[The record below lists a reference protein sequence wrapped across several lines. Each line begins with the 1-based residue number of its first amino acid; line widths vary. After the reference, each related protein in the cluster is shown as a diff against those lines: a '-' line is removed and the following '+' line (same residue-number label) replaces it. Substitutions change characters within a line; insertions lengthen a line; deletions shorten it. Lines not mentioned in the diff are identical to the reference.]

1 MVVLSDLLLI
11 CLCSY
16 FSTIIYSQDNS
27 HNFSARSKGCLFSVC
42 GILLQFLLLV
52 NFLAS
57 SASQPILEALLSE
70 SSVETFKL
78 YVVCGRIWFDF
89 NLFSDFDGFFDAQ
102 TWYQISKPFIM
113 LEIIQL
119 WLLVKTQKTC
129 FSLAVQLK
137 ILLDFRAAGFWE

>member
-16 FSTIIYSQDNS
+16 ISTIIYSQDNS

-42 GILLQFLLLV
+42 GILLPLLLLV

-78 YVVCGRIWFDF
+78 YVVCGMWPDMIRF
-89 NLFSDFDGFFDAQ
+89 
-102 TWYQISKPFIM
+102 
-113 LEIIQL
+113 
-119 WLLVKTQKTC
+119 
-129 FSLAVQLK
+129 
-137 ILLDFRAAGFWE
+137 